1 MAEATIRKKK
11 ELQEFID
18 KGLCEDLTWAVFWER
33 IAMDYPD

>member
-18 KGLCEDLTWAVFWER
+18 KGLWEDLTWAVFWER